1 MQLAGNSQHVSA
13 RQEAEMKA
21 TIAILAAML
30 FASPTAF
37 AQYRSGSGYGPFTQ
51 QDAELMSAV
60 WPKIREA
67 ARFEDI
73 DWRSVGLARPPG
85 DWQAQSVLAENWDAL
100 RKAATFED
108 VDWDKISGYRGL
120 DRGDLSYRGSP
131 FTAEEA
137 AALSRVWGE
146 IRKAASFRDI
156 DWHAVGLRRAP
167 GDSTARSIMETQWPT
182 LRQAGR
188 FEDIDWGAVT
198 TRTR

>member
-1 MQLAGNSQHVSA
+1 
-13 RQEAEMKA
+13 MKA
-21 TIAILAAML
+21 TIAILAML
-30 FASPTAF
+30 FASTGAF
-37 AQYRSGSGYGPFTQ
+37 AQYHSASGSGPFTR

-73 DWRSVGLARPPG
+73 DWRSVGLARAPG
-85 DWQAQSVLAENWDAL
+85 DWAAQSVLAENWDAL
-100 RKAATFED
+100 RKAAEFD
-108 VDWDKISGYRGL
+108 DIDWSRIAGYRETS
-120 DRGDLSYRGSP
+120 RNDLAYRGAGP
-131 FTAEEA
+131 FTGEEA

-167 GDSTARSIMETQWPT
+167 GDSTARGIMETHWPT

-188 FEDIDWGAVT
+188 FGDIDWAAMT
-198 TRTR
+198 ARTR